1 MSPHPNEALGL
12 QHSHPLREQSWQVG
26 MSTYVLFETCALL
39 HSAGVCP
46 VVPSVMILRNIKLVV
61 VIAYIVTVAVGA
73 VVSGVTSG
81 AGLIVFAA
89 VALLPSA
96 ALLMLWKDPSQTMS
110 ETIQAARR

>member
-1 MSPHPNEALGL
+1 
-12 QHSHPLREQSWQVG
+12 
-26 MSTYVLFETCALL
+26 
-39 HSAGVCP
+39 
-46 VVPSVMILRNIKLVV
+46 MILRNIKLVV

-73 VVSGVTSG
+73 VASGVTSG